1 MQHAG
6 TPGIASNLQSSGI
19 KALLFLRKS
28 EPPGIYGEYCFQ
40 GKKEKKKKGRRAF
53 GSEEILSKLLF
64 KIFNGTTISWGP
76 GVFSADYLQTVITKF

>member
-19 KALLFLRKS
+19 KALLFLRKP

-40 GKKEKKKKGRRAF
+40 KKKLGRRAF
-53 GSEEILSKLLF
+53 GSEAILSKLLF
-64 KIFNGTTISWGP
+64 KIFSGTTISWWP
-76 GVFSADYLQTVITKF
+76 GVFSADYLQTVIMKF